1 MGSELRILR
10 RRLVVF
16 FLISVAAVSGALGLL
31 LALGLIDVWSA
42 VQITALAVLCGLVVL
57 LAIQV
62 RRTAAQIRQLRR
74 VLDRQ
79 VREVAEIAG
88 ENRAELFGR
97 ADDLT
102 ARLDTVAESVAEV
115 RTEIR
120 GRMSEVQVLG
130 SAQLPTRAAS

>member
-1 MGSELRILR
+1 M
-10 RRLVVF
+10 
-16 FLISVAAVSGALGLL
+16 FLISVAAVSGALGIL
-31 LALGLIDVWSA
+31 LARGLIDVWSA
-42 VQITALAVLCGLVVL
+42 VQITALAVLSGLIVL
-57 LAIQV
+57 LVIHV
-62 RRTAAQIRQLRR
+62 RRTATQIRQLRR

-102 ARLDTVAESVAEV
+102 ARVDTVAESVDEL

-120 GRMSEVQVLG
+120 GGLSEVQVFG
-130 SAQLPTRAAS
+130 GAPVPTRAAS